1 MQPQARHRPERTY
14 KTGAVTRMIRWFSLA
29 VALAASALLLVGYPQ
44 MPNEVPIHFDAA
56 GQPDA
61 YGDKMVVLGV
71 ACGIILVQLVMY
83 WASKKPQIMD
93 YPARV
98 TDENAQRLYR
108 EGERFFVYLGLSI
121 STMTAGVGALYS
133 TDGSTVG
140 SYLVWISL
148 AAMAVIAITGVVRM
162 RHASKPESE
171 SGFHG

>member
-14 KTGAVTRMIRWFSLA
+14 KTGAVTRMLRWFSLA

-71 ACGIILVQLVMY
+71 ACGIILVQLVIY
-83 WASKKPQIMD
+83 WASKKPQVMD
-93 YPARV
+93 YPAKV

-108 EGERFFVYLGLSI
+108 EGERFFVCLGLSI
-121 STMTAGVGALYS
+121 SALMAGISALYLS
-133 TDGSTVG
+133 FDPMISN
-140 SYLVWISL
+140 YLIWLSL
-148 AAMAVIAITGVVRM
+148 AVMAAVFIGSMVRM
-162 RHASKPESE
+162 RQVAKPASPSD
-171 SGFHG
+171 FPR